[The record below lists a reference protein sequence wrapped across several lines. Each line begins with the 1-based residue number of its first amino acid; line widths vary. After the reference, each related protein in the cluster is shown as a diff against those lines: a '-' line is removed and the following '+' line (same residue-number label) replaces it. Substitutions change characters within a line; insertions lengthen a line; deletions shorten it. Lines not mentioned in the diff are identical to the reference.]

1 MGANPFALHFT
12 GEFLMRLKH
21 RAGGDMEEWPADPF
35 ALHFTG
41 GSPRP

>member
-21 RAGGDMEEWPADPF
+21 RAGGDMEEWPADLRVCETP
-35 ALHFTG
+35 TT
-41 GSPRP
+41 SQED